1 MEQKQEV
8 QKEETKKVFY
18 KSWKFWGVIVL
29 LIIILAP
36 AIKDI
41 MEINHEMKLSE
52 EGKIVSAREITNR
65 FKDALKDMNYS
76 EVNYLLSEDC
86 KMYYN
91 SEQQYRLTSFLEN
104 LENYEDYMIEKRGNS
119 IDDEET
125 YRIYWNGLNYSNSSQ
140 IIDLYMRKKVKK
152 DEITYE
158 IYMIRLTDNSI

>member
-1 MEQKQEV
+1 
-8 QKEETKKVFY
+8 
-18 KSWKFWGVIVL
+18 
-29 LIIILAP
+29 
-36 AIKDI
+36 
-41 MEINHEMKLSE
+41 
-52 EGKIVSAREITNR
+52 
-65 FKDALKDMNYS
+65 
-76 EVNYLLSEDC
+76 
-86 KMYYN
+86 MYYN
-91 SEQQYRLTSFLEN
+91 SEQQYSLTSFLEN